1 MDRPTYGLIGR
12 GRLATHLARYFQLE
26 KLPYRQWHRTHP
38 EPLDRSVDGCDVL
51 LLAVSDDAIE
61 PFMGANPEVTNRPVV
76 HFSGSLVVD
85 GADGLH
91 PLMTFGPELY
101 DHDTY
106 RAIPFVSERGGL
118 SFGDVFPTL
127 GNPSWVLNADLK
139 PLYHALCVLAGNF
152 TTMLWSKAFAD
163 FEKRLGL
170 PREVLLPYLER
181 TAANTVAAGES
192 ALTGSLARGDQQTID
207 RDLSALEGDPYR
219 EVYQAFA
226 RAFAHE
232 EVGP

>member
-1 MDRPTYGLIGR
+1 MDKPTYGLIGR
-12 GRLATHLARYFQLE
+12 GRLASHLARYFQLE

-38 EPLDRSVDGCDVL
+38 EPLSAGVEGCDVL
-51 LLAVSDDAIE
+51 LLAISDDAID
-61 PFMGANPEVTNRPVV
+61 PFVAANPQLTKRPVV

-85 GADGLH
+85 RAHGLH

-106 RAIPFVSERGGL
+106 RAIPFVSERGRP
-118 SFGDVFPTL
+118 SFSEVFPTL
-127 GNPSWVLNADLK
+127 RNPSWVLDADLK

-152 TTMLWSKAFAD
+152 TTMLWGKAFAD
-163 FEKRLGL
+163 FEQRLGL

-181 TAANTVAAGES
+181 TAVNTAAAGES
-192 ALTGSLARGDQQTID
+192 ALTGSLVRGDQRTID
-207 RDLSALEGDPYR
+207 RDLAALEGDPYR
-219 EVYQAFA
+219 EVYEAFA